1 MDEDFA
7 PKPMPPRRS
16 RIITLTMEIDVT
28 DSPERTIYQDV
39 EDILVHALRNHDRPD
54 VNSGAVVTIPF
65 RRMRQ
70 CYPNTYRIDAH
81 YAKDGKPFQISDEAA
96 WGPR

>member
-1 MDEDFA
+1 MAEIFA
-7 PKPMPPRRS
+7 PKPMPPRRR

-28 DSPERTIYQDV
+28 DSPERTIHQDV

-70 CYPNTYRIDAH
+70 CHPNTYRIEAH
-81 YAKDGKPFQISDEAA
+81 YARDGVEYQISDEAA

>member
-1 MDEDFA
+1 MAENSA

-39 EDILVHALRNHDRPD
+39 EDILVHALKHHETAPI
-54 VNSGAVVTIPF
+54 GVTITPPF
-65 RRMRQ
+65 IRRMRQ

-81 YAKDGKPFQISDEAA
+81 YAKDGTPFQISDEAA

>member
-1 MDEDFA
+1 MAEIFA

-16 RIITLTMEIDVT
+16 RVITLKMVIDVS
-28 DSPERTIYQDV
+28 DSPERNIDQDV
-39 EDILVHALRNHDRPD
+39 EDMLVYALRNHDRIDIGKDIAMPY
-54 VNSGAVVTIPF
+54 

-70 CYPNTYRIDAH
+70 CHPNTLRLDAH
-81 YAKDGKPFQISDEAA
+81 YAREGVEYQISDEAA